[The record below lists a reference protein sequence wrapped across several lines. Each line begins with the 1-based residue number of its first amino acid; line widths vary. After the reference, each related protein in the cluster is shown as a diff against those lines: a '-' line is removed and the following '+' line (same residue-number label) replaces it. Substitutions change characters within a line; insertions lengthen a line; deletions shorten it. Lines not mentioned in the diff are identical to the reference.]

1 MTTAF
6 LAMKNLALAGNAQVL
21 RYLNGNVTQVG
32 NDIVDTL
39 PVNDTNRQASHSVCQ
54 FRGSNDL
61 YCWVHLDIYKYD
73 VATGD
78 WTSVHT
84 LATPKATADG
94 VPVIGPL
101 VMSVSGVPTMVV
113 IYESTT
119 GGTSKIVTSTDGVTW
134 NESAE
139 LTHGISAAANPPQF
153 QNWWSVRIVRDTVAF
168 IRTNTLNTH
177 PHLVVYNPVTPSVT
191 LLPSFVSSSV
201 TSAGVGTPDHCVFN
215 GRHYLLGHLGAVLIQ
230 KPVLHLVSGG
240 TYTEDPV
247 SLDGVGNGQTAITG
261 VGKWAVFTDG
271 TFLYVLANFRSLV
284 GDTTTGWHCFKLTD
298 TGGGVLSSAD
308 ITNTVIPSSIG
319 RDSGASQTTSMRVV
333 TDLESNPGGVP
344 VIKLYYKADGGLS
357 APWDVYD
364 WNGDSALIGNAG
376 SPNDTGGNGTHSMA
390 FERLGSGKLY
400 YTEGELDII
409 VESIVKS
416 IGGQIVSFRCYAAP
430 VRLDHGAVTN
440 GPYQVGET
448 VTGGTSGAS
457 GEVVGVGTGHI
468 LVKNV
473 SSGPFVNAEV
483 VTGGTSTAFATTS
496 AGPSGGPETVNV
508 DFYFNDENEAP
519 QATATLS
526 APSAGSLVG
535 NQIQGLTADYDGTTL
550 YTVKWNT
557 VADGLSNGDRAV
569 LMGRVSI

>member
-6 LAMKNLALAGNAQVL
+6 LAMKNMNLAGNAQAL
-21 RYLNGNVTQVG
+21 RYLNGTVTQIG

-39 PVNDTNRQASHSVCQ
+39 GANSTLRQSSHSICQ

-61 YCWVHLDIYKYD
+61 YCWIHRDIYKYD

-84 LATPKATADG
+84 LATPRAMADG
-94 VPVIGPL
+94 VPVVGPL
-101 VMSVSGVPTMVV
+101 VMSVSGVPTMVL
-113 IYESTT
+113 IYQSNT
-119 GGTSKIVTSTDGVTW
+119 GGTIKVVTSTDGATW

-139 LTHGISAAANPPQF
+139 LTHGISTFANAPQF
-153 QNWWSVRIVRDTVAF
+153 HHWWSVRVIRDTIVF
-168 IRTNTLNTH
+168 IQIDNINGH
-177 PHLVVYNPVTPSVT
+177 HYLVVVNPATPSVT
-191 LLPSFVSSSV
+191 LLPSLVAQQII
-201 TSAGVGTPDHCVFN
+201 TSASVGSPDHCVFN
-215 GRHYLLGHLGAVLIQ
+215 GRHYVLGNRNATTSFKPFLYTVVGGA
-230 KPVLHLVSGG
+230 
-240 TYTEDPV
+240 YTEDPV
-247 SLDGVGNGQTAITG
+247 NVDGLGAGLVAISGVGH
-261 VGKWAVFTDG
+261 WALFTDG
-271 TFLYVLANFRSLV
+271 TFLYVLANYQSAS
-284 GDTTTGWHCFKLTD
+284 DSSAGWHCFKLTD

-308 ITNTVIPSSIG
+308 ITDTVLPGSIG
-319 RDSGASQTTSMRVV
+319 RNSGTALSTSFFVV

-344 VIKLYYKADGGLS
+344 VIKLYYKVDGGTG
-357 APWDVYD
+357 AAWDVYD
-364 WNGDSALIGNAG
+364 WNGDSALIGIAG

-409 VESIVKS
+409 VESITKS

-457 GEVVGVGTGHI
+457 GEVVGVGASHI
-468 LVKNV
+468 LVKNITG
-473 SSGPFVNAEV
+473 GPFVNAEV
-483 VTGGTSTAFATTS
+483 LTGGTSSATATTS
-496 AGPSGGPETVNV
+496 AGPSGGPLTVNV
-508 DFYFNDENEAP
+508 DFYFNVENEAP
-519 QATATLS
+519 QATATLT